1 MGQAGKHRLFRV
13 KFRYFTHL
21 VNDVSIYEICHSVSF
36 ENILCI
42 SMHKRIQLLVHP
54 PGKG

>member
-1 MGQAGKHRLFRV
+1 MGQAGKHRMFRV

-42 SMHKRIQLLVHP
+42 SMHK
-54 PGKG
+54 